1 MARLPVVSSDDG
13 TWGTILNEYLS
24 VEHNSD
30 GTHPW
35 STINGVGTLASRP
48 AAAAGNSGKFYLAT
62 DTNGGTMYRSNG
74 SSWAQ
79 VGLGVTQSTTP
90 NGSASGDLTGTYPS
104 PSVVSA
110 SETVAGKVELATDT
124 ETATGTDTA
133 RAVTPANV
141 KYAYTQR
148 QLNLSDVASASTAFS
163 NIKQAAT
170 ESATGVVELATTAE
184 AVTGTDTSRAVT
196 PAGIKAAKYPVI
208 NTVAATGSTETLDGD
223 DYDVHDVTLDA
234 SCTFT
239 FTTSATVTEFT
250 LILRQNG
257 TGGWTTTWPGSVSWP
272 GGVTPTL
279 TTTASTYMV
288 FEFMTVNAGTN
299 WSGFVAGSEAATA
312 TKPGIVELA
321 TDAETETGTD
331 TVRAVTPANA
341 SATYIKKT
349 LIDAKGDIITA
360 TAADTPTRL
369 AVGGTNGHVLTVDSA
384 EATGLKWAAASGGAL
399 IPGTVADD
407 TYTGPTATMT
417 AGENLVIGNVCY
429 LNTAS
434 KLMKADA
441 DAIAT
446 SSAQFIALGSISTD
460 ATGTVG
466 LPGGFLR
473 DDSGYS
479 FATVGGLVFLDTATA
494 GAVTQTAPS
503 GTDDVIQIIG
513 VAYSADKLWFNPQLV
528 QVEHV

>member
-1 MARLPVVSSDDG
+1 
-13 TWGTILNEYLS
+13 
-24 VEHNSD
+24 
-30 GTHPW
+30 
-35 STINGVGTLASRP
+35 
-48 AAAAGNSGKFYLAT
+48 
-62 DTNGGTMYRSNG
+62 
-74 SSWAQ
+74 
-79 VGLGVTQSTTP
+79 
-90 NGSASGDLTGTYPS
+90 
-104 PSVVSA
+104 
-110 SETVAGKVELATDT
+110 VAGKVELATDT

-196 PAGIKAAKYPVI
+196 PAGVKAAKFPVT
-208 NTVAATGSTETLDGD
+208 NTVAASGATETLDGD
-223 DYDVHDVTLDA
+223 DYDIHDVTLDA

-239 FTTSATVTEFT
+239 FTTSATITEFT

-257 TGGWTTTWPGSVSWP
+257 TGGWATTWPGSVTWP

-321 TDAETETGTD
+321 TDAETQTGTD

-349 LIDAKGDIITA
+349 LADAKGDILVGSANDVVTNHGVGTNNQVLIADSGTGTGLRWGDALLYTYIDAKGDLITG
-360 TAADTPTRL
+360 TANDTPARL
-369 AVGGTNGHVLTVDSA
+369 PIGGTNGHVLTVDSA
-384 EATGLKWAAASGGAL
+384 ESTGMKWAASGAGAL
-399 IPGTVADD
+399 APGSLADV
-407 TYTGPTATMT
+407 TWTGPTATMT
-417 AGENLVIGNVCY
+417 AGEALVLGDICY
-429 LNTAS
+429 INSSS
-434 KLMKADA
+434 KLAKADA

-446 SSAQFIALGSISTD
+446 SSAQFIALATISNNASGSF
-460 ATGTVG
+460 G

-473 DDSGYS
+473 ADTLYA
-479 FATVGGLVFLDTATA
+479 FTVGGLVYLSTTP
-494 GAVTQTAPS
+494 GAATQTAPS

-513 VAYSADKLWFNPQLV
+513 VAYSADILWFKPELV